1 MKTVKRQQTHN
12 YQQLNLKNTKQTTRT
27 ETESQKWRS
36 HGELSVGRKR
46 GRKRELVQGISSI
59 NGR

>member
-27 ETESQKWRS
+27 ETEPQKWRS
-36 HGELSVGRKR
+36 YGGYQLGGGR
-46 GRKRELVQGISSI
+46 GRMREKVQG
-59 NGR
+59 